1 MYGAMNAAL
10 LRNAPR
16 SWLTLS
22 LSQAE
27 VVDQVVKEAV
37 DSKEK
42 EEVGKASNN
51 TNENLYLAR
60 GCGLGH
66 GGWQPVL
73 FSGQVGGGRDR
84 G

>member
-1 MYGAMNAAL
+1 MCAMYGAMYAAL
-10 LRNAPR
+10 LRFAPR
-16 SWLTLS
+16 NWLTLS

-37 DSKEK
+37 DCKEK
-42 EEVGKASNN
+42 EEVGIGKASNN

-60 GCGLGH
+60 GVVDLGMEAD
-66 GGWQPVL
+66 
-73 FSGQVGGGRDR
+73 GGRDR